1 MNITSR
7 IFGKLPDGRKVVAYT
22 IENTMGAS
30 VTLLNYGGIIQSLV
44 MPDREGNMKDI
55 VCGYDNIES
64 YLTASGYQGA
74 LIGRYGNRIGKA
86 KFSLD
91 GKEYHLYVNSGK
103 EDTLHGGKEGFNTKI
118 WDAITFENETGAGVR
133 FSYVSPDGEEGYPG
147 ELHVE
152 VTYAFTED
160 NRLILS
166 YMAGT
171 DKPTV
176 CNLTN
181 HVYFNLGGVDGPS
194 VMDHEMWLNSEYYTP
209 VDENLIPTAEGF
221 APVEGTIFDFRE
233 LKPIENPLDHNFKL
247 RANGMI
253 RRAAFLCERTEG
265 RSLTVYTN
273 MPDIQIYTGCVM
285 NGPEPFKG
293 GVPQRPLHAVC
304 FETQYAPD
312 TPNRPDF
319 ASCVLR
325 PGEIY
330 DFTTVFE
337 FDTVL

>member
-22 IENTMGAS
+22 IENEMGAS
-30 VTLLNYGGIIQSLV
+30 VTLLNYGGTIQSLV

-64 YLTASGYQGA
+64 YLSAAGYQGA
-74 LIGRYGNRIGKA
+74 LIGRFSNRIGGA

-91 GKEYHLYVNSGK
+91 GKEYTLYVNSCK
-103 EDTLHGGKEGFNTKI
+103 EDSLHGGKEGFDKKI
-118 WDAITFENETGAGVR
+118 WDAVTFENETGAGVR
-133 FSYVSPDGEEGYPG
+133 FAYTSPDGEEGYPG
-147 ELHVE
+147 TLKAE
-152 VTYAFTED
+152 VTYTFTED

-171 DKPTV
+171 DKPTI

-181 HVYFNLGGVDGPS
+181 HVYFKLRGVDGPS
-194 VMDHEMWLNSEYYTP
+194 VMDHEMWINSDYYTP
-209 VDENLIPTAEGF
+209 VDENQISLPEAF
-221 APVEGTIFDFRE
+221 APVEGTMFDFRE
-233 LKPIENPLDHNFKL
+233 LKPIENPIDHNFKL

-253 RRAAFLCERTEG
+253 RRAAFICDREEG

-273 MPDIQIYTGCVM
+273 MPNLQIYTGCVM
-285 NGPEPFKG
+285 NGPELFKG

-304 FETQYAPD
+304 TETQFG
-312 TPNRPDF
+312 PNSPNNDKF
-319 ASCVLR
+319 TSCVLR

-330 DFTTVFE
+330 DFTTIFE